1 MLDVVD
7 LREFYSSPLGQ
18 MTRRML
24 SHRIRSRFRP
34 GQGARVLGIGYA
46 IPYLEPW
53 RAEAERVFAFMPA
66 RQGVVHWPQCG
77 LNDAA
82 LVEEADL
89 PLPDA
94 SIDLALVVH
103 GLELTDQLPDLLRE
117 LWRVLAPQGRALFVV
132 PNRRGMWARFDSTPF
147 GHGRPFS
154 RPQFTDLLRD
164 AAFTPTGWAYALFAP
179 PIARSF
185 LIRSAP
191 AFERF
196 GLWIS
201 PGFAGLIV
209 VEAVKQVYAISRGK
223 RAKRLMPVIKP
234 RLIPVPSLRRSRQQQ
249 SSMP

>member
-1 MLDVVD
+1 MSSSLPPLPSPEAVQAPDAFPAPVP
-7 LREFYSSPLGQ
+7 RE
-18 MTRRML
+18 
-24 SHRIRSRFRP
+24 
-34 GQGARVLGIGYA
+34 GARVLGIGYA

-66 RQGVVHWPQCG
+66 RQGVVHWPQSG
-77 LNDAA
+77 LNDSA

-154 RPQFTDLLRD
+154 RGQFTDLLRD
-164 AAFTPTGWAYALFAP
+164 EVDRAFAEQEALAATA
-179 PIARSF
+179 
-185 LIRSAP
+185 
-191 AFERF
+191 
-196 GLWIS
+196 
-201 PGFAGLIV
+201 
-209 VEAVKQVYAISRGK
+209 
-223 RAKRLMPVIKP
+223 
-234 RLIPVPSLRRSRQQQ
+234 
-249 SSMP
+249 